1 MGIKDLETKKI
12 PISEI
17 NPAKYNPRKD
27 LQPEDEEYKKIESSI
42 NEFGYVEPI
51 VWNENTGNLVG
62 GHQRFKILLDKGI
75 DEVNVSVVNLDET
88 KEKLLNLALNKVAG
102 EWDEDK
108 LESLLTEIKDC
119 ADIALS
125 GFDEQ
130 EIDNIIRVCNQ
141 ESDNFIDELIND
153 DFVSINSEKE
163 YFQVS
168 FSFENKYRNLVE
180 NFVKETGKQYIVEK
194 ILQWIQ

>member
-1 MGIKDLETKKI
+1 MEIKDLETRKI
-12 PISEI
+12 PISKI

-75 DEVNVSVVNLDET
+75 NEFNVSVVNLDET

-102 EWDEDK
+102 EWDNEK
-108 LESLLTEIKDC
+108 LTALLDELKNE
-119 ADIALS
+119 ADFALS
-125 GFDEQ
+125 GF
-130 EIDNIIRVCNQ
+130 
-141 ESDNFIDELIND
+141 SDDDLDELLNTANNINID
-153 DFVSINSEKE
+153 DFFTEKTNENEKE
-163 YFQVS
+163 P
-168 FSFENKYRNLVE
+168 K
-180 NFVKETGKQYIVEK
+180 KEIVTCPNCGHEF
-194 ILQWIQ
+194 IPD